1 MTLTE
6 LRATLERRAAEAEAE
21 GATAPVANVY
31 RLVLGELA
39 QVDGGNGGAPLTAR
53 AEPERLLTVPEVAQ
67 RLQVKRTFVY
77 DHRKALGGVAL
88 SRRALRFPE
97 AAVSRYLARRP

>member
-1 MTLTE
+1 RPTALPPLPPFPT
-6 LRATLERRAAEAEAE
+6 RRSSD
-21 GATAPVANVY
+21 
-31 RLVLGELA
+31 LLA

-97 AAVSRYLARRP
+97 AAVSRDRKSTRLNSSHVSISYAV

>member
-31 RLVLGELA
+31 RLVLGELVK
-39 QVDGGNGGAPLTAR
+39 VDGGNGGVPVTAR
-53 AEPERLLTVPEVAQ
+53 AEPERLLTVPEVAN
-67 RLQVKRTFVY
+67 RLQVSREFVY
-77 DHRKALGGVAL
+77 AHQQALGGRAL

-97 AAVSRYLARRP
+97 GAVTRYLARRP

>member
-53 AEPERLLTVPEVAQ
+53 AEP
-67 RLQVKRTFVY
+67 
-77 DHRKALGGVAL
+77 
-88 SRRALRFPE
+88 
-97 AAVSRYLARRP
+97 